1 MDEQYNRKPNARFNL
16 RCFNLQ
22 TQEEIYFDNAATTK
36 VADYAIEAALN
47 AMQKSFGNPSSL
59 HKKGIKAKNIIEE
72 ARQAVSDLVGCKPS
86 EVYFT
91 SGASE
96 SNIIAILGALLP
108 KPRKTNK
115 IITSSIEHKSVL
127 NCFKTAESLG
137 YIVQYIKPKN
147 NQIIA
152 EELKGMVDSNTALVS
167 IMHVNNETGGVNNIK
182 KLADAVKLKNP
193 KTLFHCDACQ
203 SMGKLSIFLP
213 KLNIDMLSFSGH
225 KLHAPKGIGGLYLKK
240 GVKACLVCGGTQEY
254 GVRMGTENVPGI
266 AAFGAVCKK
275 LNNTIIQENW
285 QKINELKNKLVDYL
299 ITEFKDDITI
309 NSPGDASPYI
319 LNFSVLGLPAQVLQ
333 NCLQGYGILVSTGS
347 ACSKN
352 AKSYVLKEL
361 EFSNEIINSAVRVS
375 FCSKNTVEEV
385 ERFVKVLKDVVGS
398 LKELNARGGKNQEH
412 NRI

>member
-1 MDEQYNRKPNARFNL
+1 MR
-16 RCFNLQ
+16 
-22 TQEEIYFDNAATTK
+22 TQKEIYFDNAATTK
-36 VADYAIEAALN
+36 IADCAINAALN
-47 AMQKSFGNPSSL
+47 AMQKNFGNPSSL
-59 HKKGIKAKNIIEE
+59 HKKGIEAKNIIEE
-72 ARQAVSDLVGCKPS
+72 ARQAVSDLLSCTPS

-96 SNIIAILGALLP
+96 SNTIAILGALLP
-108 KPRKTNK
+108 KPRKANK

-137 YIVQYIKPKN
+137 YVVQYIKPKN
-147 NQIIA
+147 NQISA
-152 EELKGMVDSNTALVS
+152 EELKDMVDSSTALVS
-167 IMHVNNETGGVNNIK
+167 IMHVNNETGSINNIK
-182 KLADAVKLKNP
+182 ELADAVKIKNK

-240 GVKACLVCGGTQEY
+240 GVKACLVCGGTQES

-275 LNNTIIQENW
+275 LNDKIIEENL
-285 QKINELKNKLVDYL
+285 QKVNELKNKLVDSL
-299 ITEFKDDITI
+299 TTEFKDSVTI
-309 NSPGDASPYI
+309 NLPSNASPYI

-333 NCLQGYGILVSTGS
+333 NCLQDYGIFVSTGS

-352 AKSYVLKEL
+352 AKTYMLKEFG
-361 EFSNEIINSAVRVS
+361 FSNEIINSAIRVS
-375 FCSKNTVEEV
+375 FCGENTVEEV
-385 ERFVKVLKDVVGS
+385 ERFVKVLKDVVFN
-398 LKELNARGGKNQEH
+398 LKELNARGDKN
-412 NRI
+412 